1 MTTLEEKAFLDALYA
16 DNSEDLKKFL
26 LKLTLNPDIT
36 DDVLQET
43 FCEACKKAEK
53 LMVHPCPRGWLF
65 ITARLK
71 LKEQL
76 KLHKKFYPD
85 TQIYDLTGIN
95 IQSQLADIEFR
106 ESLKLFLPDL
116 EYKML
121 ILSMTAQRLHAKKSR
136 TFTAI
141 LKNGAKSGC
150 SASEKESA
158 PTIGIFKIFS
168 KKWN

>member
-85 TQIYDLTGIN
+85 TQVYDLTGIN
-95 IQSQLADIEFR
+95 IQSQQADIEFR

-121 ILSMTAQRLHAKKSR
+121 ILHDGAAFTCKEIAHIYGYSEEWCKKRLQRIRKR
-136 TFTAI
+136 
-141 LKNGAKSGC
+141 
-150 SASEKESA
+150 
-158 PTIGIFKIFS
+158 IGTYYRNI
-168 KKWN
+168 